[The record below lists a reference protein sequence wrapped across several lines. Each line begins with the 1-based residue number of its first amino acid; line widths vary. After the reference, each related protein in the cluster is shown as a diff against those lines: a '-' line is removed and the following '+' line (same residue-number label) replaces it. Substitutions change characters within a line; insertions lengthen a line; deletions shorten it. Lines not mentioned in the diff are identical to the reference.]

1 MPIDEFIIKIYL
13 KAVLE
18 LENASIRCDAYY
30 QFNNTAFPPCP
41 KCMVSTLGGFDE
53 SNGFYFNF
61 SCCIW
66 LDFLYHLHIHRKNV

>member
-41 KCMVSTLGGFDE
+41 KVHGFHARR
-53 SNGFYFNF
+53 
-61 SCCIW
+61 I
-66 LDFLYHLHIHRKNV
+66 